1 MQAIVENKSIMND
14 KKRPLILITN
24 DDGVFAKGINTL
36 IEIARSFGEVVVF
49 APDSARSGMSNAI
62 TVYSPVVYSKLF
74 SEEGVTVYSCT
85 GTPTDCVK
93 FSRYALFK
101 EREPDLLLSGINHG
115 SNASINVI
123 YSGTMGAVLE
133 GCANGIPS
141 VGFSLCDHSW
151 DADFSVSKPYIKSII
166 GWVLEN
172 PLPEGVCLNVNI
184 PVGELNG
191 MKICRQAS
199 GYWKEEF
206 EPRQDKNGITGY
218 WLTGE
223 YVNREPDAED
233 TDDWALNNRYV
244 SIVPTLVDLTD
255 RGRIDM
261 FKGLD

>member
-1 MQAIVENKSIMND
+1 MND

-49 APDSARSGMSNAI
+49 APDSGRSGMSNAI
-62 TVYSPVVYSKLF
+62 TVYSPLVYSKLF
-74 SEEGVTVYSCT
+74 SDEGVTVYSCV

-93 FSRYALFK
+93 LSCYTFFK
-101 EREPDLLLSGINHG
+101 ECKPDLLLSGINHG

-151 DADFSVSKPYIKSII
+151 DADFSISKPYIKSII
-166 GWVLEN
+166 GWALEN
-172 PLPEGVCLNVNI
+172 PLPSGVCLNVNI
-184 PVGELNG
+184 PAGEVKG
-191 MKICRQAS
+191 MKVCCQAL
-199 GYWKEEF
+199 GHWKEKF
-206 EPRQDKNGITGY
+206 EPRQDKNGSTGY

-223 YVNREPDAED
+223 YVNQEPDAED
-233 TDDWALNNRYV
+233 TDDWALNNGYV
-244 SIVPTLVDLTD
+244 SIVPTKVDLTD
-255 RGRIDM
+255 KESIAM
-261 FKGLD
+261 FKELKIES